1 MINKINFNYFVI
13 FFFTIYFLIGSFIF
27 DDYLIT
33 PDEELHRIN
42 GLISLKYILDLFS
55 ISSNNL
61 IDLQNIPD
69 LYNDWRKT
77 YGVLFDL
84 PLSFFQFFFNISNQD
99 IFLLRHFL
107 VFFIFFIANIYFY
120 LLLKKRFEN
129 EKLAFL
135 GVLILS
141 STPRIFS
148 HSFFNSKDIL
158 FLSLMIISIFYCIK
172 LLRNFNLK
180 TLFLSCLF
188 CAFAT
193 NVRIIGIYLPILT
206 FIFYFFLENHYKK
219 IDLLKFFILF
229 FLLFFFILYLT
240 WPFLWL
246 NPLDN
251 FILILKE
258 SASYPNHWNFKTLYL
273 GNYLNPENLPWH
285 YFFVWFFTTTPIFFL
300 IIIFFG
306 VLIFL
311 KNYLSFFLNI
321 NFKKNILLWKNNN
334 QMIDLFIFLS
344 FFIPI
349 FFVICLNSTIY
360 NGWRHLYF
368 LYPFLIYL
376 SIYGLKLL
384 NKKIN
389 ITLFKI
395 ILFLIIA
402 QSISNMVYI
411 YKAHPVQ
418 NVYFNILSKP
428 FIKGN
433 LPVDYWGLGNKK
445 TIDFLLSKKK
455 SFSISNSSFTPLSNL
470 KFSKNSSLSYAD
482 AIKFNGTQ
490 EKYKISSDFI
500 FTNYI
505 FNDNPLN
512 NKKFQI
518 PKNYQSYFKLIID
531 GIIVNEIFIK

>member
-1 MINKINFNYFVI
+1 MINKINLNYFVI
-13 FFFTIYFLIGSFIF
+13 FFFIIYFLIGSLIF

-55 ISSNNL
+55 LSSNNL

-69 LYNDWRKT
+69 LYTDWRKT

-84 PLSFFQFFFNISNQD
+84 PLSSFQFFFDISNQE

-107 VFFIFFIANIYFY
+107 VFFIFFIANIYLY
-120 LLLKKRFEN
+120 CLLKKRFKN
-129 EKLAFL
+129 EKFAFI
-135 GVLILS
+135 GVLILA
-141 STPRIFS
+141 STPRIFA

-158 FLSLMIISIFYCIK
+158 FLSLMVISIFYCIK
-172 LLRNFNLK
+172 LLSSFNFK
-180 TLFLSCLF
+180 TLILSCMF

-219 IDLLKFFILF
+219 INLLKFFILF
-229 FLLFFFILYLT
+229 FLIFFFILYLT

-246 NPLDN
+246 NPFDN
-251 FILILKE
+251 FFLILKE

-285 YFFVWFFTTTPIFFL
+285 YFFTWFFATTPIFFL

-306 VLIFL
+306 VVIFL

-321 NFKKNILLWKNNN
+321 DFKKNIFLWKDNN
-334 QMIDLFIFLS
+334 QMIDFFIFLN

-376 SIYGLKLL
+376 SIYGLIFL

-389 ITLFKI
+389 INIFKI
-395 ILFLIIA
+395 IFFLIIA
-402 QSISNMVYI
+402 QSISNIVYI

-428 FIKGN
+428 FVKGN

-445 TIDFLLSKKK
+445 TIDFLLTKKK
-455 SFSISNSSFTPLSNL
+455 TFSISSSSFTPLSNL
-470 KFSKNSSLSYAD
+470 KFSKNSSLSYSD
-482 AIKFNGTQ
+482 VIKFNGTQ
-490 EKYKISSDFI
+490 EKYKANSDFI

-518 PKNYQSYFKLIID
+518 PKNYRSYFQLIID
-531 GIIVNEIFIK
+531 DIVVNEIFIK

>member
-13 FFFTIYFLIGSFIF
+13 FFFTIYFLIGSLIF

-84 PLSFFQFFFNISNQD
+84 PLSFLQFFFNVSNQD

-120 LLLKKRFEN
+120 LLLKKRFKN

-135 GVLILS
+135 GVLILA

-148 HSFFNSKDIL
+148 HSFYNSKDIL
-158 FLSLMIISIFYCIK
+158 FLSLMLISIFYCIK
-172 LLRNFNLK
+172 LLRNFNFK

-206 FIFYFFLENHYKK
+206 LIFYIFLENHYKK
-219 IDLLKFFILF
+219 IDLLKFFISF
-229 FLLFFFILYLT
+229 FLIFFFILYLT

-285 YFFVWFFTTTPIFFL
+285 YFFIWFFTTTPIFFL

-306 VLIFL
+306 VFIFL
-311 KNYLSFFLNI
+311 KNYLNFFLNI
-321 NFKKNILLWKNNN
+321 DFKKKIFLWKNNN
-334 QMIDLFIFLS
+334 QMNDLFIFLN

-349 FFVICLNSTIY
+349 FFVISLNSTIY

-376 SIYGLKLL
+376 SIYGLILL

-389 ITLFKI
+389 INIFKL
-395 ILFLIIA
+395 ILLIIVA
-402 QSISNMVYI
+402 QSISNIVYI

-418 NVYFNILSKP
+418 NVYFNVLSKP

-455 SFSISNSSFTPLSNL
+455 TFSISNSSFTPLSNL

-482 AIKFNGTQ
+482 VIKFNGTQ
-490 EKYKISSDFI
+490 EKYKINSDFI